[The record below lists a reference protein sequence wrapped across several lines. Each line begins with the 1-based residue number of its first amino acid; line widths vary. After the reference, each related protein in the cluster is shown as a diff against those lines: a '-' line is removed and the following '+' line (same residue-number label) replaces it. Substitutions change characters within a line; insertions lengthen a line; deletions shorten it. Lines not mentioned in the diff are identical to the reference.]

1 MANVIR
7 MKIGGMEYSITSD
20 EDSAYIKGIA
30 SEVERK
36 LNAIQK
42 KSPFLSATMAAIV
55 TALECMDETKKA
67 EAENERLRL
76 DIKKLLE
83 ETACAKLD
91 SEILKRKLEEL
102 GGEFEGSGDL
112 TEEISAE
119 ETEQSSGDFGDL
131 PF

>member
-7 MKIGGMEYSITSD
+7 MKIGGIEYSITSD

-30 SEVERK
+30 SELERK
-36 LNAIQK
+36 LNAVQQ
-42 KSPFLSATMAAIV
+42 KSPFLSTTMAAIV
-55 TALECMDETKKA
+55 TALECMDENKKT

-91 SEILKRKLEEL
+91 ADLYKRKLEEL
-102 GGEFEGSGDL
+102 TGMPVTDDAADR
-112 TEEISAE
+112 EIEVE
-119 ETEQSSGDFGDL
+119 ETETTDDFGDL